1 MTLLETLINET
12 KTEFYK
18 QFASAPQ
25 WLVAAPGR
33 VNLIGEHTDYNDGFV
48 FPMAIERQTV
58 IAASPMDYGVKTSKI
73 YSIEAGNSAEILTD
87 GTSVPPKS
95 AKDVR
100 WHDYVQGV
108 VATCFS
114 AELKCKPFRA
124 VIHSNVPLGGGLS
137 SSASLE
143 TATATLLEVM
153 SGKKLTEKQ
162 KPLLCQ
168 KAEHTYAHMPCGI
181 MDQFTSALAKKDH
194 AMLLDC
200 RSQTPKHIPM
210 SDANVSVLI
219 INSNKKH
226 ELTGSEYP
234 ERRKQCEE
242 AAEIL
247 GVAKLRDAD
256 LMMLETA
263 ADNLSDKQ
271 YRRAKHVISEDI
283 RTQKM
288 AEALIAGQWE
298 LCGELMY
305 QSHFSMCTDF
315 EITTPELDLLVT
327 LARLI
332 GVDGGIYGS
341 RMTGGGFGGCTV
353 SLVKT
358 DKVAEVSEKITQDY
372 LAVTGIRP
380 AIFATRPAQGAS
392 VIEGKN

>member
-1 MTLLETLINET
+1 MSLFEQLVNET
-12 KTEFYK
+12 KKEFQK
-18 QFASAPQ
+18 QFAVVPQ

-58 IAASPMDYGVKTSKI
+58 IVAAPMEKETSISKV
-73 YSIEAGNSAEILTD
+73 YSIQSGNTADILID

-95 AKDVR
+95 SKDVR

-108 VATCFS
+108 VAHCFT
-114 AELKCKPFRA
+114 AGLTANPFCA
-124 VIHSNVPLGGGLS
+124 VINSNVPLGGGLS

-143 TATATLLEVM
+143 VAVATLLEIITQQ
-153 SGKKLTEKQ
+153 KLAEKQ
-162 KPLLCQ
+162 KPLICQ

-181 MDQFTSALAKKDH
+181 MDQFTSVLAKKDH

-200 RSQTPKHIPM
+200 RSQEPKHIPIN
-210 SDANVSVLI
+210 DPNVSVLI

-234 ERRKQCEE
+234 ERRLQCEE

-247 GVAKLRDAD
+247 GVPKLRDAD
-256 LMMLETA
+256 LIMLETA
-263 ADNLSDKQ
+263 YDNLSDKQ
-271 YRRAKHVISEDI
+271 YQRAKHIISENV

-288 AEALIAGQWE
+288 ADALLAREWE
-298 LCGELMY
+298 FCGNLMY
-305 QSHFSMCTDF
+305 QSHFSMCADF
-315 EITTPELDLLVT
+315 EITTPELDLLVS
-327 LARLI
+327 LARLL
-332 GVDGGIYGS
+332 GVQGGVYGS

-358 DKVAEVSEKITQDY
+358 SNVAEVSDRISKDY
-372 LAVTGIRP
+372 HEITGIAP
-380 AIFATRPAQGAS
+380 TIFATRPAQGVV
-392 VIEGKN
+392 VI